1 MHTIYQQILLYCTYF
16 YAYLIYKKEGLTL
29 LKNAIF
35 VERVLRKD
43 PYIMP
48 KYHFH
53 EEYEIYY
60 LIQGER
66 YYFIKD
72 KTYHVKKGDL
82 IFIDR
87 NILHKTADVEKP
99 GHERYLIN
107 LRKDFLDS
115 FPYYISEKLFQ
126 FFSAEKC
133 IITPALDEKIKIESI
148 FDEMYK
154 EYLSLGSEPPIY
166 LQTLV
171 IQLLYFI
178 NKIVSKNVNQP
189 SNFYNINNIAHLRIL
204 EVVEYINIHFKE
216 PLSLSELSQH
226 FFFSP
231 FYLSR
236 LFKKVTGFSLIE
248 YINSIRVK
256 EAQELLKN
264 SDKKISDIALEV
276 GYDNITHFERVF
288 KQITN
293 LSPRA
298 YKNKYIDKKGV

>member
-1 MHTIYQQILLYCTYF
+1 
-16 YAYLIYKKEGLTL
+16 
-29 LKNAIF
+29 
-35 VERVLRKD
+35 
-43 PYIMP
+43 MP

-72 KTYHVKKGDL
+72 KTYHIKKGYL
-82 IFIDR
+82 IFIDQ
-87 NILHKTADVEKP
+87 NILHKTADVEEP
-99 GHERYLIN
+99 GHERVLIN
-107 LRKDFLDS
+107 LRKDFLNS

-126 FFSAEKC
+126 FFSMEKC
-133 IITPALDEKIKIESI
+133 IITPDSDEQRKIEGI
-148 FDEMYK
+148 LEEMYK
-154 EYLSLGSEPPIY
+154 EYLSERDEPPIY

-171 IQLLYFI
+171 IQLLYFM
-178 NKIVSKNVNQP
+178 NKMVEKNLNYP
-189 SNFYNINNIAHLRIL
+189 RDYYNITYQRVS
-204 EVVEYINIHFKE
+204 EVVEYININYKE
-216 PLSLSELSQH
+216 QLSLTELSKQ
-226 FFFSP
+226 FYFSP

-236 LFKKVTGFSLIE
+236 LFKKVTGFSLVE

-256 EAQELLKN
+256 EAQELLKRSN
-264 SDKKISDIALEV
+264 KKISEIAFEV

-298 YKNKYIDKKGV
+298 YRNKMIGQKKSIN